1 MADWNNLYGALAG
14 ASAALIG
21 LIFVGVSISLTK
33 ILSIRGLPDRA
44 LLSLVLLLNVLVL
57 SVLFLVPQQSVK
69 NLGKEVLII
78 GIVVWCVVLR
88 LDLRV
93 FQNKQKQYKWR
104 HAFNMLVDQ
113 TATVLYILAGIAMT
127 THSANG
133 AYWMVAAI
141 LISIVKAVL
150 DAWVLLV
157 EINR

>member
-1 MADWNNLYGALAG
+1 MADWNALYRAVAG
-14 ASAALIG
+14 ASATLIG

-44 LLSLVLLLNVLVL
+44 LLSLVLLLNILVL

-88 LDLRV
+88 LDLRA

-104 HAFNMLVDQ
+104 YAFNMLVDQ
-113 TATVLYILAGIAMT
+113 TATLLYMTAGVALATNNAKGM
-127 THSANG
+127 
-133 AYWMVAAI
+133 YWMVAAI